1 MCLYVSVSEMY
12 VSELNIQRIIL
23 VFVEVG
29 GGPGAI
35 ICCAGG
41 TGGNYLGWEGA
52 QGGPGPLFGGWEG
65 APEVPGPL
73 FGIVCAFSCILPTNS
88 GNPSGVTNALR

>member
-1 MCLYVSVSEMY
+1 MCLYVSVSGMY

-23 VFVEVG
+23 VFMEVG

-41 TGGNYLGWEGA
+41 PGAFIRGGRGPRPRGA
-52 QGGPGPLFGGWEG
+52 QGHYLGMYVLLAVLCRLILVTRAALQTPLGKLQLW
-65 APEVPGPL
+65 
-73 FGIVCAFSCILPTNS
+73 
-88 GNPSGVTNALR
+88 